1 MVSNRWGAERIVH
14 VTRCIGL
21 AINQVH
27 FCQRLPLQRT
37 FHVIVRNKKAVLV
50 GLLGGIGFIFHRI
63 GIHRTHICKRHIMK
77 CAVRQI
83 AVYRSGNIH
92 RRKVKIVSAAGG
104 EGKLLVDLVRQL
116 HFPKCAGIVG
126 LMIAVK
132 LLVEHAERLA
142 GHVYAGQV
150 NRCPAACTVCRAVQ
164 LHNACIA
171 GNAPVRILNNGRYIF
186 IIAHF
191 CVLVFDLQHT
201 TVDQHRL
208 CRKIVAV
215 AVMQGQLPFISGVFG
230 DRGR

>member
-1 MVSNRWGAERIVH
+1 MLVSIS
-14 VTRCIGL
+14 
-21 AINQVH
+21 
-27 FCQRLPLQRT
+27 
-37 FHVIVRNKKAVLV
+37 VLCV
-50 GLLGGIGFIFHRI
+50 FILSHRSLLGGTIYMVGCRFQHIGVHRAC
-63 GIHRTHICKRHIMK
+63 ICKRHIMQG
-77 CAVRQI
+77 AVRQI
-83 AVYRSGNIH
+83 AVYRAGNIH
-92 RRKVKIVSAAGG
+92 CRKVKIVSAAGG
-104 EGKLLVDLVRQL
+104 EGELLVDLVRQL